1 MVSPP
6 VDPEHYR
13 TRAKE
18 VRSLA
23 DEMKN
28 EKSKQ
33 TMLRLAE
40 NYDHMAE
47 RAELYA
53 QRPSLK

>member
-1 MVSPP
+1 MLSPP
-6 VDPEHYR
+6 IDPEHYR

-28 EKSKQ
+28 ETSKE

-40 NYDHMAE
+40 GYDHMAE

-53 QRPSLK
+53 QLASLK